1 MRGRRT
7 RTPLA
12 EARGLGSAKEGA
24 AHWWAQRVTAMALVP
39 LTIWFVGSLLAL
51 TGGDHSTFVVWLRS
65 PFNTVVM
72 VVFVVAAFYHMAL
85 GLRVVVEDYIHD
97 ARIKIFAIAI
107 IQIGCFILSITGIVS
122 IIMVIT

>member
-1 MRGRRT
+1 MSGRRT

-24 AHWWAQRVTAMALVP
+24 AHWWAQRVTAVALVP
-39 LTIWFVGSLLAL
+39 LTIWLVGSLLAL

-65 PFNTVVM
+65 PFNAALM
-72 VVFVVAAFYHMAL
+72 VAFVVVVFYHMAL

-97 ARIKIFAIAI
+97 DRIKIPAIVI
-107 IQIGCFILSITGIVS
+107 IQIGCFILSVTG
-122 IIMVIT
+122 VITTIMIIT